1 MAWHKGYCPVCRR
14 DTYIGKV
21 EGIDL
26 EICINCFWSWQNG
39 EIEIKQAS
47 KICLN

>member
-1 MAWHKGYCPVCRR
+1 MELHKGYCPVCRR
-14 DTYIGKV
+14 YTYIGKV

-26 EICINCFWSWQNG
+26 KICIECFWSWQNG
-39 EIEIKQAS
+39 EIEIKQGS